1 MEVYAERW
9 DMGNQ
14 IKRVSLRS
22 KLFSMEK
29 LTAFVSEHIGD
40 DTTRLIMN
48 RAKWPEIDIDLAVN
62 CIESRRKLKGK
73 VQEWC
78 DKPSLVFPRKLSAE
92 QCSSSA
98 TGEYKAGLAARIAQ
112 IDYPDCNHNEISITG
127 VDQYGNT
134 ACQEGENSSSM
145 DWKIADLTGGLGVDS
160 WFFSKKA
167 AQVMYC
173 EMLPELCKAAQ
184 HNYKILGSENITV
197 KNAAVISETQ
207 ISQAESDNIQC
218 LNAEGGPVFQTP
230 AQILTDFHPDI
241 VYMDPARRG
250 EDGKKVF
257 LIEDCTPDVLTLKNE
272 IFQHTRHILL
282 KLSPMADITMVCE
295 RLGKCCREVHVVA
308 TGGECKELLV
318 WMDSE
323 WNQEYTIHA
332 VELHKGGEAGVI
344 SFTVPQEKN
353 AIVQLFS
360 SNMRKQTE
368 SKTDEDTPSGSIQH
382 ENLYLFEP
390 GKALMKAG
398 AFNLISERFQIS
410 KLGRSTHYYIFS
422 DSMVENRIMDVSSE
436 KVDILK
442 QHGKVF
448 RIIRMES
455 LDKRTVKAAGRDFPR
470 AEVTARNIPM
480 DTDTLR
486 KKLGVTSGDDA
497 HIFGLKSD
505 SAGALLIIA
514 KQ

>member
-1 MEVYAERW
+1 
-9 DMGNQ
+9 
-14 IKRVSLRS
+14 
-22 KLFSMEK
+22 MEK

-78 DKPSLVFPRKLSAE
+78 DEPALVFPRKLSAE

-98 TGEYKAGLAARIAQ
+98 TGIYKAELAAKIAGL
-112 IDYPDCNHNEISITG
+112 DSNYKTTSSTSS
-127 VDQYGNT
+127 T
-134 ACQEGENSSSM
+134 SSSSSSSPATIGHLGGNR
-145 DWKIADLTGGLGVDS
+145 WKIADLTGGLGVDS
-160 WFFSKKA
+160 WFFSRKA
-167 AQVMYC
+167 GQVMYC
-173 EMLPELCKAAQ
+173 EMLPELCKAAK
-184 HNYKILGSENITV
+184 HNYSVLGADNITV
-197 KNAAVISETQ
+197 KNAAVISNTEIAQHPECMNTDG
-207 ISQAESDNIQC
+207 ISI
-218 LNAEGGPVFQTP
+218 FQTP
-230 AQILTDFHPDI
+230 TQLLTDFNPDI

-250 EDGKKVF
+250 EGGKKVF
-257 LIEDCTPDVLTLKNE
+257 LIEDCTPDILTLKDE

-295 RLGKCCREVHVVA
+295 RLGRCCREVHVVA
-308 TGGECKELLV
+308 SGGECKELLV
-318 WMDSE
+318 WMDRE
-323 WNQEYTIHA
+323 WDNEYMIHA